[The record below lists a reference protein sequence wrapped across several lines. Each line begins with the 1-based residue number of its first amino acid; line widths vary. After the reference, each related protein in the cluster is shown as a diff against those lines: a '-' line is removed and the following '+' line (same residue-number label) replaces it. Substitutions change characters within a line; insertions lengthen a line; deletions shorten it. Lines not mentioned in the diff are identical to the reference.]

1 MNFRANYRQLS
12 SNPLNKL
19 IALDASLADTAVEQ
33 KLRDLVILRASQ
45 INGCLFCVDKHV
57 KEAKL
62 HGESELRLHH
72 LGFWRESNLFNE
84 REKAALEWTE
94 LMTRLPTE
102 TVGEKEYFKAMET
115 LNEKE
120 ISDLTFVI
128 GTINLW
134 NRIGVAFRPEPGS
147 LDKAYGLDKVYGLEK
162 AGQG

>member
-19 IALDASLADTAVEQ
+19 IALDAALAETSVDQ
-33 KLRDLVILRASQ
+33 KLRDLVLIRASQ
-45 INGCLFCVDKHV
+45 INDCLFCVDKHV

-72 LGFWRESNLFNE
+72 LGLWRESNLFND

-94 LMTRLPTE
+94 RMTRLSSG
-102 TVGEKEYFKAMET
+102 TVGEKEYFKALEALT
-115 LNEKE
+115 EKE

-147 LDKAYGLDKVYGLEK
+147 LDKAYGLDKAGLH
-162 AGQG
+162 